1 MYRDGCQPVPRHAQR
16 SQTCKCREAEG
27 DDADSLA
34 QDVPRQIRSPAA
46 RMVMI
51 DNTGLLVHHEL
62 CPASRDGGGFNFSTQ
77 IFFTKRTR
85 AHTHIHA
92 QTQTQT
98 QTHTH
103 NFSLSIYL
111 SIYLSISPPPPPP
124 YSLNFQPCTFASFC
138 PTCQPLAAISEHL
151 CRATE
156 TLWAGKDHFHHLHR
170 RQQRPKS

>member
-1 MYRDGCQPVPRHAQR
+1 MHRNGCQPVPRHAQR

-51 DNTGLLVHHEL
+51 DNTGLLVHHKL
-62 CPASRDGGGFNFSTQ
+62 CPASRDGGGFNFFHADVFHKTHA
-77 IFFTKRTR
+77 RT
-85 AHTHIHA
+85 HA
-92 QTQTQT
+92 YTRTDT
-98 QTHTH
+98 DTH
-103 NFSLSIYL
+103 NFPLSIHPSIYL
-111 SIYLSISPPPPPP
+111 SIYLSPLPPPPP
-124 YSLNFQPCTFASFC
+124 YSLNFQPRKFASFC

-170 RQQRPKS
+170 RQQHPTS